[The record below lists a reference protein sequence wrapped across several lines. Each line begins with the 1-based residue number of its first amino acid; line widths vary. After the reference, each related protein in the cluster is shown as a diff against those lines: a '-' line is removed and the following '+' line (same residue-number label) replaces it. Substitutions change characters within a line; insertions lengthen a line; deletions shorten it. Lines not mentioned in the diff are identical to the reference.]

1 MDPEDAFLVRHALDN
16 AGLEIMTGCSATG
29 VISGNHGVNAVA
41 LDNGK
46 ELPCQMVCVGKGVIP
61 NTDFIKGTGIEI
73 DGGIL
78 ADTYT
83 ACSVQDS
90 FAAGDVAV
98 TFDPGT
104 GDKTVTALWTNAVEM
119 GICAGLNMTG
129 VKTEYAGTFG
139 IMNATQVANEP
150 FVAMGVVHTRDKD
163 FEVVINKTCSTF
175 RKIVFS
181 KDGTRLIGALFI
193 GDITNAGIYRYVI
206 REKKDIGRFK
216 HHLINQTLH
225 YGHFL

>member
-1 MDPEDAFLVRHALDN
+1 MSDPEDAFLVREALDN

-29 VISGNHGVNAVA
+29 VVTDKNGITAVA
-41 LDNGK
+41 LNNGK
-46 ELPCQMVCVGKGVIP
+46 KLPCQMICVGKGVIP
-61 NTDFIKGTGIEI
+61 NTDFIKGTGIEL
-73 DGGIL
+73 DRGIS
-78 ADTYT
+78 ADKYT
-83 ACSVQDS
+83 VC
-90 FAAGDVAV
+90 
-98 TFDPGT
+98 
-104 GDKTVTALWTNAVEM
+104 
-119 GICAGLNMTG
+119 
-129 VKTEYAGTFG
+129 
-139 IMNATQVANEP
+139 EP

-163 FEVVINKTCSTF
+163 LKVYTDRTGNTF

-206 REKKDIGRFK
+206 REKKNIDTLK